1 MKNTIKYIFRIS
13 LILPLFFSCDRMNDF
28 HDEYLQRGETTY
40 LSRINEVKV
49 YPGNKRAE
57 LVFVNNDSKAKAMTV
72 YWRSRTDSVV
82 YTIPDNSV
90 GQELKIQL
98 PDLPEDFLTFEL
110 VTTTADGKNKSLATE
125 LSSRVYG
132 DNYRES
138 INNRLVDVATYVES
152 SNQLD
157 ITWKSVFE
165 GAVKIELEYDGADG
179 DTRVIELPIEERSI
193 VYLNRFDGN
202 LKYRTGYVPV
212 QNALDTFYT
221 AYSDLEFSE
230 AIEGLVFNGTT
241 SQYMLIPHHADFD
254 IAAGEAMTVTC
265 WARTPTIAA
274 TQRIFA
280 KRYTATNAPGYG
292 EYGNTGYGL
301 AFLGSTGNI
310 YPDLV
315 YQGATQAINMPS
327 ISVNT
332 WTHIA
337 AVFDI
342 VNKQMFVYKDG
353 VLLGSRALPATV
365 LSTTNIA
372 DLSVGGHKSS
382 STGGV
387 GQAFTGEIARLR
399 FYKKTLSPEEIIGDM
414 LSVRV
419 TAETPGLVAAYDLK
433 KVLGS
438 GTNLTIEDIKGN
450 HLAVLHGFSR
460 P

>member
-13 LILPLFFSCDRMNDF
+13 LILPLFFSCDNMNDL

-49 YPGNKRAE
+49 YPGNERAE
-57 LVFVNNDSKAKAMTV
+57 LVFVNNDSKAKTMTV

-138 INNRLVDVATYVES
+138 LNNRLIDVAAYVES

-165 GAVKIELEYDGADG
+165 GAIKIELEYDGADG
-179 DTRVIELPIEERSI
+179 DTRVIEVPIEERSI

-221 AYSDLEFSE
+221 EYSDLPFSE
-230 AIEGLVFNGTT
+230 VIEGLVFNGTS
-241 SQYMLIPHHADFD
+241 SQYMLIPHHSDFD

-280 KRYTATNAPGYG
+280 KRYTSGYG
-292 EYGNTGYGL
+292 DYGNTGYGL

-315 YQGATQAINMPS
+315 YDGSTQAINVPS
-327 ISVNT
+327 ASTNI
-332 WTHIA
+332 WMHIA
-337 AVFDI
+337 AVYDI
-342 VNKQMFVYKDG
+342 ANKQMLVYKDG
-353 VLLGSRALPATV
+353 VLLGSRTLPATV

-372 DLSVGGHKSS
+372 DLSVGGHKASPTGSS
-382 STGGV
+382 A
-387 GQAFTGEIARLR
+387 GQSFTGEIARLR
-399 FYKKTLSPEEIIGDM
+399 FYKKTLNPEEIIEDM
-414 LSVRV
+414 LSSRV
-419 TAETPGLVAAYDLK
+419 TAETPGLLAAYDLI

-438 GTNLTIEDIKGN
+438 GNNLTIEDIKGN
-450 HLAVLHGFSR
+450 HPAVLHGFSK

>member
-13 LILPLFFSCDRMNDF
+13 LILPLFFSCDNMNDL

-40 LSRINEVKV
+40 LSRINEVQV

-57 LVFVNNDSKAKAMTV
+57 LVFVNNDSKAKTMTV

-82 YTIPDNSV
+82 YTIPDKSV

-110 VTTTADGKNKSLATE
+110 VTTTAAGKSKSLATE
-125 LSSRVYG
+125 LSSRIYG

-138 INNRLVDVATYVES
+138 LNNRLIDVAAYVES
-152 SNQLD
+152 SNQHD
-157 ITWKSVFE
+157 ITWKSVLE
-165 GAVKIELEYDGADG
+165 GAVEIELEYDGADG

-193 VYLNRFDGN
+193 VYLNRFGGN

-221 AYSDLEFSE
+221 EYSDLPFSE

-241 SQYMLIPHHADFD
+241 SQYMLIPHHPDFD

-280 KRYTATNAPGYG
+280 KRYTSGYG
-292 EYGNTGYGL
+292 DYGNTGYGL
-301 AFLGSTGNI
+301 AFLGNTGNI

-315 YQGATQAINMPS
+315 YNGGTQAINVPPAS
-327 ISVNT
+327 TNT
-332 WTHIA
+332 WMHLA
-337 AVFDI
+337 AVYHID
-342 VNKQMFVYKDG
+342 NKQMLVDKDG
-353 VLLGSRALPATV
+353 VLLGSRTLPATV

-372 DLSVGGHKSS
+372 DLSIGGHKASPTGSS
-382 STGGV
+382 A
-387 GQAFTGEIARLR
+387 GQSFTGEIARLR

-414 LSVRV
+414 LSSRV
-419 TAETPGLVAAYDLK
+419 TEETPGLLAAYNMA

-450 HLAVLHGFSR
+450 HPAVLHGFSR

>member
-1 MKNTIKYIFRIS
+1 MKNTINYIFRIS
-13 LILPLFFSCDRMNDF
+13 LILPLFFSCDRMNDL

-40 LSRINEVKV
+40 LSRINEVQV

-57 LVFVNNDSKAKAMTV
+57 LVFVNNDSKAKTMTV
-72 YWRSRTDSVV
+72 YWRSRTDSLV

-110 VTTTADGKNKSLATE
+110 VTTTSDGKSKSLTTE
-125 LSSRVYG
+125 LSSRIYG

-138 INNRLVDVATYVES
+138 LNNRLVDVAAYIES

-157 ITWKSVFE
+157 ITWKSVLE

-193 VYLNRFDGN
+193 VYLNRFGGN

-221 AYSDLEFSE
+221 EYSDLTFSE
-230 AIEGLVFNGTT
+230 VIEGLVFNGTA
-241 SQYMLIPHHADFD
+241 SQYMLIPHHPDFD
-254 IAAGEAMTVTC
+254 IAAGEAVTVTC

-280 KRYTATNAPGYG
+280 KRYTATADYG

-301 AFLGSTGNI
+301 AFLGNTGNI

-315 YQGATQAINMPS
+315 YKGSTQAINVPS
-327 ISVNT
+327 VSVNT
-332 WTHIA
+332 WMYIA

-342 VNKQMFVYKDG
+342 ANKQMLVYKDG
-353 VLLGSRALPATV
+353 VLLGTRTLPATV

-372 DLSVGGHKSS
+372 DLSVGGHKASVA
-382 STGGV
+382 GNA
-387 GQAFTGEIARLR
+387 GQSFNGEIARLR
-399 FYKKTLSPEEIIGDM
+399 FYKKALSPEEIIGDM
-414 LSVRV
+414 LSSRV
-419 TAETPGLVAAYDLK
+419 TAETPGLLAAYNMA

-450 HLAVLHGFSR
+450 HPAVLHGFSR

>member
-13 LILPLFFSCDRMNDF
+13 LILPLFFSCDNMNDF

-49 YPGNKRAE
+49 YPGDKRAE
-57 LVFVNNDSKAKAMTV
+57 LVFVNNDSKAKTMTV

-110 VTTTADGKNKSLATE
+110 VTTTVDGKNKSLATE

-138 INNRLVDVATYVES
+138 LNNRLIDVAAYVES

-165 GAVKIELEYDGADG
+165 GAIKIELEYDGADG
-179 DTRVIELPIEERSI
+179 DTRVIEVPIEERSI

-221 AYSDLEFSE
+221 EYSDLPFSE
-230 AIEGLVFNGTT
+230 VIEGLVFNGTS
-241 SQYMLIPHHADFD
+241 SQYMLIPHHPDFD

-280 KRYTATNAPGYG
+280 KRYTSGYG
-292 EYGNTGYGL
+292 DYGNTGYGL
-301 AFLGSTGNI
+301 AFLGNTGNI

-315 YQGATQAINMPS
+315 YNGGTQAINVPAVS
-327 ISVNT
+327 TNT
-332 WTHIA
+332 WMHIA
-337 AVFDI
+337 AVYDI
-342 VNKQMFVYKDG
+342 ANKQMLVYKDG
-353 VLLGSRALPATV
+353 VLLGSRTLPATV

-372 DLSVGGHKSS
+372 DLAVGGHKASPTGSS
-382 STGGV
+382 A
-387 GQAFTGEIARLR
+387 GQSFTGEIARLR
-399 FYKKTLSPEEIIGDM
+399 FYKKTLSPEEIVGDM
-414 LSVRV
+414 LSPRV
-419 TAETPGLVAAYDLK
+419 TAETPGLLAAYDLI
-433 KVLGS
+433 KVLGN

-450 HLAVLHGFSR
+450 HPAVLHGFSR